1 MSTVDIPAEDPVDLE
16 DLAAELDHE
25 PGPETGGEPGDEPG
39 EGDCKALWAGEVVGG
54 PYDGRWLISR
64 FGDGVLLVDK
74 ESGRAWLHD
83 RDRERGC
90 WVCRRPEGEPLW
102 AEGRWRAAE
111 SDTWEVRAF
120 DPDFAGDDAAGAREV
135 VL

>member
-1 MSTVDIPAEDPVDLE
+1 MEVDTPAEDPVDLE
-16 DLAAELDHE
+16 DLAAELDDE
-25 PGPETGGEPGDEPG
+25 PDDDDPAAEPDGPG
-39 EGDCKALWAGEVVGG
+39 EGDDKPMWAGEAVGG

-74 ESGRAWLHD
+74 ESARAWLYD

-90 WVCRRPEGEPLW
+90 WVCRRPEGEPLY

-111 SDTWEVRAF
+111 SDTWEVRAY
-120 DPDFAGDDAAGAREV
+120 DPDFAGDDAAGLREV